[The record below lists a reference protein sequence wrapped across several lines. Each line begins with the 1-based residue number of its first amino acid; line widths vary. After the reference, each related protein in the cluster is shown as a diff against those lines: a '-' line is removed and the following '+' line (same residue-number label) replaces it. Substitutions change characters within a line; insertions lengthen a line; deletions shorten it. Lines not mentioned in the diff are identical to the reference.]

1 MFRQRQ
7 SVGLG
12 SATRTHLGISLFGLT
27 VAIAAPFMVSSVS
40 RAQQAL
46 PPPPTIPGASMELPS
61 LAPVPPPNQGVS
73 VAPLPQESIYQA
85 PAPLPGMA
93 PTMAPGA
100 FPGATVTPPMG
111 MSPQMGAPQMRA
123 SYYQV
128 VVPTRPENFA
138 TIANKMLSMGVRPD
152 AIQARRAPIG
162 PHLAVGPFVDIKEA
176 ESVSSYLRAG
186 GMDARVFFQR

>member
-1 MFRQRQ
+1 M
-7 SVGLG
+7 
-12 SATRTHLGISLFGLT
+12 
-27 VAIAAPFMVSSVS
+27 
-40 RAQQAL
+40 
-46 PPPPTIPGASMELPS
+46 
-61 LAPVPPPNQGVS
+61 
-73 VAPLPQESIYQA
+73 APLPQESIYQA

-93 PTMAPGA
+93 PGG

-111 MSPQMGAPQMRA
+111 MPPQMGAPQIRA

-138 TIANKMLSMGVRPD
+138 TVANKMLSMGVRPE
-152 AIQARRAPIG
+152 AIQARKAPIG
-162 PHLAVGPFVDIKEA
+162 PHLAIGPFVDMREA